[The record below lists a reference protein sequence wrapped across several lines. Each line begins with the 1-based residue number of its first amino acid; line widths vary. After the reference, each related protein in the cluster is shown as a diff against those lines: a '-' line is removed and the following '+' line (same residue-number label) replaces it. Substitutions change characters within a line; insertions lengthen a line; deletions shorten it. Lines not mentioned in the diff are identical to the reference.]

1 MTRYLLA
8 GLLALGLTT
17 PAAYAQTT
25 PLPTG
30 YQRPLPVV
38 PLDSATRQITYRGV
52 LPAAG
57 LPPAEVY
64 GRAQEWLA
72 RQFEQYDQVVR
83 FADADR
89 GILIG
94 QAIVQ
99 ALGPAQKN
107 LEARRFNLLFR
118 FRLRARPD
126 GLHYEL
132 TDISYPYY
140 PITGAAS
147 DAGGGLAADGLAQWQ
162 RADAFSRIS
171 STAAQNWR
179 QPVEPALRDYDQYTS
194 KGEPKPRML
203 QQCWGIQEAMTALV
217 TSLGQALA
225 QPLP

>member
-8 GLLALGLTT
+8 GLFAVGLTT
-17 PAAYAQTT
+17 SAAHAQTV

-38 PLDSATRQITYRGV
+38 PLDSVTRQITYRGV

-57 LPPAEVY
+57 LPQTEVY

-83 FADADR
+83 FADPGR
-89 GILIG
+89 GVLIG

-99 ALGPAQKN
+99 AVGPAQKN
-107 LEARRFNLLFR
+107 LEARRFDLLFR
-118 FRLRARPD
+118 FRLRAQPD

-132 TDISYPYY
+132 TDISYPSY
-140 PITGAAS
+140 PVTTAAS

-162 RADAFSRIS
+162 RADDFSRIS
-171 STAAQNWR
+171 TTAAQNR
-179 QPVEPALRDYDQYTS
+179 RRPVEPVLRDYDEYTT

-203 QQCWGIQEAMTALV
+203 QQCQGIQEAMTTLVAALGREL
-217 TSLGQALA
+217 S